1 MIRRIENK
9 DIEDIIKLENET
21 LNTTLGEEL
30 LKMAVT
36 SSMAYYYVYIE
47 NNKIIGYISSSFDDV
62 TIEILNFCVDKE
74 YQHKGIGT
82 KLISHLF
89 TELLKKGANNSILEV
104 RESNIKAISFYERIG
119 YKKIS
124 IRKNYYSNGENAHV
138 LQKIF
143 TPFEDI
149 SLNYMN
155 DSSIIKNEKDY
166 ISYRND
172 NFKLKYDFNKY
183 EIINE
188 DHLEKLIKK
197 IKKDNDRDFLE
208 LETPNRHND
217 LFPDMVESNC
227 IIMHSN
233 IYAID
238 INIKHNNICKY
249 EDKYKDDYYDI
260 VFNNNKAYGEEYA
273 KLNALYKIDML
284 NKKPNNY
291 KSYLIYDNNNAIGVI
306 DAYLFL
312 DNAYLED
319 FEIKEEYQNQ
329 GYGSSLFMYALND
342 LKMLGIKE
350 IYLEADNYDTPKEMY
365 KIWGFGIIGSY
376 YSYHE
381 DY

>member
-1 MIRRIENK
+1 MIRKIEFK

-21 LNTTLGEEL
+21 LNTTLGEEM
-30 LKMAVT
+30 LKIAVT

-62 TIEILNFCVDKE
+62 TIEILNFCVDKK

-89 TELLKKGANNSILEV
+89 TELLNKGANNSILEV

-124 IRKNYYSNGENAHV
+124 IRKNYYSNGENAYV

-188 DHLEKLIKK
+188 DHLDKLVKK

-238 INIKHNNICKY
+238 INIKHNNIKRY

-291 KSYLIYDNNNAIGVI
+291 KSYLIYDDNNVVGVI
-306 DAYLFL
+306 DAYIIL
-312 DNAYLED
+312 DNVYLED

-365 KIWGFGIIGSY
+365 KKWGFGIIGSY